1 MIRSLFGTAAL
12 AFLLG
17 CSSEGGHCWERP
29 GNPTTA
35 EQRLDVPLDGIWL
48 VVEDGVDV
56 IWSMADSENSH
67 MTWSAPEG
75 LIDGA
80 FAEWSADSLMI
91 ADANAC
97 RWLRNPEIHLTCS
110 IFSPP
115 PRGVVLN
122 GSGIFETNDTLRRA
136 ADFTLR
142 GNRSTSRA
150 RVALEADSVAVRIPA
165 GALTV
170 ELAGRARRLGAYV
183 AGLSALDASG
193 LATSQ
198 AQIHSALNR
207 SAAIRASDYAYVEI
221 AGTGDVRVHGSPATL
236 DVANAGMGGN
246 LIEMP

>member
-1 MIRSLFGTAAL
+1 MIRSLFGAAVL
-12 AFLLG
+12 AFLFG
-17 CSSEGGHCWERP
+17 CQPEGGHCWDRL
-29 GNPTTA
+29 GNPA
-35 EQRLDVPLDGIWL
+35 SSEQRLEVPGDRIWL
-48 VVEDGVDV
+48 VVGDGVDV
-56 IWSMADSENSH
+56 IWSMADSEHSH
-67 MTWSAPEG
+67 LAWSAPEG
-75 LIDGA
+75 LIGGA

-122 GSGIFETNDTLRRA
+122 GAGIFETLDTLRRPT
-136 ADFTLR
+136 DFTLR

-150 RVALEADSVAVRIPA
+150 HLVIEADSVAVRIPA

-183 AGLSALDASG
+183 AGLSAMDASN

-207 SAAIRASDYAYVEI
+207 PSAIRASDYAYVEI
-221 AGTGDVRVHGSPATL
+221 AGTGDVRVHGAPAVL
-236 DVANAGMGGN
+236 DVSDAGLGGN